1 MSPSDNEEPVEH
13 RRSKRIKVMSES
25 GHTEAQRR
33 ALRIQQRDLKALIA
47 DERSDLSEKIADV
60 SSGKFQDVRKM
71 NNKLYEDVAYT
82 REAVLDSENLE
93 LISSR
98 AARQVDKLIEIP
110 RYDVTKFIAKLR
122 KKCMVNETQFN
133 WKLFGYEVGSCFNCL
148 PSHVTFLNGPV
159 NAEYEPKQRKKPE
172 RRRNQTN
179 DEVEEEE
186 VGNVQ
191 QKKRSKDEDKLSAA
205 EKQVSDIKKLLSDKS
220 QSAAQNRISIYEEK
234 YGKEYEVWSKE
245 EHREFKKKERDIGE
259 IPGVPFLFNPKSFT
273 QTVENIFGLS
283 FLVKKGDVKVG
294 IRKPEDCVSEHSK
307 PGFFIKDL
315 HDTSTDKVKP
325 AKQAIVSLSMAD
337 WKHMVESYNIHQS
350 DIPHRGKS
358 KYAKSPAKN

>member
-1 MSPSDNEEPVEH
+1 MTSRSGEERER
-13 RRSKRIKVMSES
+13 RRSKRTKVMSES

-33 ALRIQQRDLKALIA
+33 ALRVQQRDLKALIA
-47 DERSDLSEKIADV
+47 DERSELSEQIADV
-60 SSGKFQDVRKM
+60 SSGKFQDVRKK
-71 NNKLYEDVAYT
+71 NNILYEEVTYT

-110 RYDVTKFIAKLR
+110 RYDVNKFISKLR
-122 KKCMVNETQFN
+122 RKCMMNDTQFN
-133 WKLFGYEVGSCFNCL
+133 WKLFGFEVGSCFNCL
-148 PSHVTFLNGPV
+148 PSHVSFMNGPV

-172 RRRNQTN
+172 KRKKQSN
-179 DEVEEEE
+179 DDEEEEE

-191 QKKRSKDEDKLSAA
+191 QKKKSKDEDKLSAA
-205 EKQVSDIKKLLSDKS
+205 EKQVSDIKKLLFEKS
-220 QSAAQNRISIYEEK
+220 KSAAQKRVAMYEQV
-234 YGKEYEVWSKE
+234 YGKDYENWSKE
-245 EHREFKKKERDIGE
+245 EHREFKKKERDVGE
-259 IPGVPFLFNPKSFT
+259 IPAVPFLFNPKSFT

-315 HDTSTDKVKP
+315 HETSTDKVKS

-337 WKHMVESYNIHQS
+337 WKAMVESYNVEQS

-358 KYAKSPAKN
+358 KYAKSPGPSL

>member
-1 MSPSDNEEPVEH
+1 MTRSDHEEPSNH

-33 ALRIQQRDLKALIA
+33 ALRVQQRDLKAMIA
-47 DERSDLSEKIADV
+47 DERSDLSEQIADV
-60 SSGKFQDVRKM
+60 SSGKFHDVRKK
-71 NNKLYEDVAYT
+71 NNKLYEDVTYT

-110 RYDVTKFIAKLR
+110 RYDVAKFVSKLR
-122 KKCMVNETQFN
+122 RKCMINDTQFN
-133 WKLFGYEVGSCFNCL
+133 WKLFGYEVGSCFNCP
-148 PSHVTFLNGPV
+148 PSHVSFLNGPID
-159 NAEYEPKQRKKPE
+159 AEFEPKQRKKPE
-172 RRRNQTN
+172 KRKKQST
-179 DEVEEEE
+179 DDAEEEE

-205 EKQVSDIKKLLSDKS
+205 EKQVSDIKKLLSEKS
-220 QSAAQNRISIYEEK
+220 QSAAQKRIAIYEDL
-234 YGKEYEVWSKE
+234 YGKEYETWSKE
-245 EHREFKKKERDIGE
+245 EHREFKKKERDVGE
-259 IPGVPFLFNPKSFT
+259 IPAIPFLFNPKSFT

-294 IRKPEDCVSEHSK
+294 IRKHEDCISEHSK

-315 HDTSTDKVKP
+315 YDTSTDKVKP

-337 WKHMVESYNIHQS
+337 WKAMVEVYNIEQS

-358 KYAKSPAKN
+358 KYAKSPDKS

>member
-1 MSPSDNEEPVEH
+1 
-13 RRSKRIKVMSES
+13 MSES
-25 GHTEAQRR
+25 GNTEAQRR
-33 ALRIQQRDLKALIA
+33 ALRVQQRDLKALIA
-47 DERSDLSEKIADV
+47 DERSELSEQIADV

-110 RYDVTKFIAKLR
+110 RYDVNKFIGKLR
-122 KKCMVNETQFN
+122 RKCMVNETQFN

-148 PSHVTFLNGPV
+148 PSHVSFLNGPV

-172 RRRNQTN
+172 RRTKQSN
-179 DEVEEEE
+179 DDVEEEE

-205 EKQVSDIKKLLSDKS
+205 EKQVSDIKKLLSEKS
-220 QSAAQNRISIYEEK
+220 QSSAQNRISIYEET
-234 YGKEYEVWSKE
+234 YGKEYETWSKD
-245 EHREFKKKERDIGE
+245 EHREFKKKERDVGE
-259 IPGVPFLFNPKSFT
+259 IPGIQFLFNPKSFT

-294 IRKPEDCVSEHSK
+294 IRKPEDCTSEHSQ

-315 HDTSTDKVKP
+315 HDTSTDKVRP

-337 WKHMVESYNIHQS
+337 WKHMVESYNIQQS

-358 KYAKSPAKN
+358 RYAKSPAKN